1 MEFLEKLRGLPQ
13 TKRKIILWLVI
24 AIIALVLFILW
35 TKNVRKKFEGF
46 QGEEV
51 KQQFQIPDLPRIETP
66 EIELPQ
72 ISEEELKELE
82 KELSPQE
89 LEELKKLYGK

>member
-13 TKRKIILWLVI
+13 SQRKIILWSVVVVL
-24 AIIALVLFILW
+24 ALILFILW
-35 TKNVRKKFEGF
+35 TKNVKKKLESF
-46 QGEEV
+46 QGKEV
-51 KQQFQIPDLPRIETP
+51 RQQFQVPELPAIETP
-66 EIELPQ
+66 QVELPE

-82 KELSPQE
+82 KELSPEE